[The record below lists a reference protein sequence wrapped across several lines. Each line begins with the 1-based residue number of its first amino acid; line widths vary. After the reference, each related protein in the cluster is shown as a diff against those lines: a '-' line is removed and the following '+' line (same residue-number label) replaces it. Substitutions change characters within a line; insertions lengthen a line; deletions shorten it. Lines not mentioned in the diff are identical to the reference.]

1 MTGAAQSAS
10 LNETCPWSGKPVQP
24 DSLILYRGHMVGFCN
39 PGCRDKFAAAVAR
52 FDAAIGTE
60 AGPTLLQLAGARA
73 VPVGLREAALVIID
87 AQEEYRSGG
96 LPLSGIAAAVE
107 RLAALLAA
115 ARAAG
120 TPVIHVVHQGR
131 AGGLFDL
138 AAPGGAVLAELQ
150 PLPGET
156 VIAKGLPNAFAG
168 TGLDERL
175 RAIGRPGL
183 LLAGFMTHMCVRTD
197 GARGARPRAPGH
209 CGRGRDGHAGVA
221 RRAGRSGGQRGGGSA
236 RHTGCPRRPVRRRCS
251 YRRAAEGV
259 AERRMGKGISGRRS
273 SAR

>member
-183 LLAGFMTHMCVRTD
+183 LLAGFMTHMCVGPT
-197 GARGARPRAPGH
+197 A
-209 CGRGRDGHAGVA
+209 
-221 RRAGRSGGQRGGGSA
+221 
-236 RHTGCPRRPVRRRCS
+236 
-251 YRRAAEGV
+251 RAALDLGHRVTV
-259 AERRMGKGISGRRS
+259 AADATATRALPDVLGGPAV
-273 SAR
+273 SAAEVQRATLAALADRFAAVVPTAALLKA